1 MEVRPRGAGDA
12 GPLLDSEAKLAY
24 RARVSELQEEI
35 DEAEAFNDPERVA
48 RAREELTFVVRELA
62 GAVGLGGRD
71 RKAGSDVERARVNV
85 TRVIR
90 SALKRIS
97 DHDPALGR
105 GLDSAIRTGTFCV
118 YDPPAGGDRAWD
130 LSGPA

>member
-1 MEVRPRGAGDA
+1 MEVRPRGGGDA

-35 DEAEAFNDPERVA
+35 DEAEAFNDPERIT
-48 RAREELTFVVRELA
+48 RAREELAFVVRELT

-85 TRVIR
+85 TRAIR
-90 SALKRIS
+90 TALKRIG

-118 YDPPAGGDRAWD
+118 YDPPVGSDPVWD